1 MSIFEK
7 AFEKADKGA
16 GKRPED
22 DIFDDRADN
31 LPDISGYPEE
41 GEPESVSAD
50 AEDGAGVVESAVQ
63 PEPWNEDLSQAGSG
77 KLVKLDLS
85 GLRDAG
91 LVDPLSKQVNR
102 TTEEFRRIKRPLLM
116 NVRGEGASVVPNANM
131 IMVSSALPGE
141 GKTFTAINL
150 AMSIAME
157 MDRTVLLVD
166 ADVAKP
172 DVTARLGVE
181 AEKGLIDVLLDDGLT
196 LPDVLL
202 RTDIPKLTLL
212 PSGGRHVH
220 STELLASERMR
231 QLTLELS
238 SRYPDRIVIFDSPP
252 LLLTS
257 EARVLAGLMGQV
269 VMVVEE
275 SMTRQHAV
283 QEAVEMLADNE
294 IVGIVMNKGR
304 RKSGEGGYGGYGYY
318 PYAR

>member
-7 AFEKADKGA
+7 AFEKADK
-16 GKRPED
+16 
-22 DIFDDRADN
+22 
-31 LPDISGYPEE
+31 ISGKSP
-41 GEPESVSAD
+41 AD
-50 AEDGAGVVESAVQ
+50 DFSDIQDYDEEDGSESAFLGVEDSTGAADSDVWLESLDESQ
-63 PEPWNEDLSQAGSG
+63 PYTGSG
-77 KLVKLDLS
+77 KLVELDLS
-85 GLRDAG
+85 GLKAAG
-91 LVDPLSKQVNR
+91 LVDPRSKVVNR

-131 IMVSSALPGE
+131 IMVSSALAGE
-141 GKTFTAINL
+141 GKTFTSINL

-196 LPDVLL
+196 LQDVLL

-220 STELLASERMR
+220 STELLASERMLE
-231 QLTLELS
+231 LTRELS
-238 SRYPDRIVIFDSPP
+238 SRYSDRIVIFDTPP

-257 EARVLAGLMGQV
+257 EARVLAGLMGQIV
-269 VMVVEE
+269 IVVEE
-275 SMTRQHAV
+275 SITPQHAV
-283 QEAVEMLADNE
+283 KEAVESLQDNE
-294 IVGIVMNKGR
+294 IVGIVMNKGGR
-304 RKSGEGGYGGYGYY
+304 SPGGEQYGGYGGYGYGY
-318 PYAR
+318 GKNIYGRG